1 MDKFMQILESIDWIF
16 AGVILLG
23 GRYWGVKYF
32 KLSKKPALNFL
43 GFATAFG
50 IAWLVIKY
58 YTVGISKS
66 EIANLFITYL
76 FTTSFYETIGQTILE
91 KIESWLP
98 FMKKEKTAT
107 VITVDTKGEVTNIE
121 ETKEK
126 PENGTKDQTDS

>member
-23 GRYWGVKYF
+23 GRYWGEKYF

-43 GFATAFG
+43 GFASAFG
-50 IAWLVIKY
+50 IAWLIIKQ
-58 YTVGISKS
+58 YTIGISKS
-66 EIANLFITYL
+66 EVGNLFITYL

-98 FMKKEKTAT
+98 FMKKEKVAT
-107 VITVDTKGEVTNIE
+107 VITVDTKGDVTNIE
-121 ETKEK
+121 EKKEEVEK
-126 PENGTKDQTDS
+126 TDKTDS